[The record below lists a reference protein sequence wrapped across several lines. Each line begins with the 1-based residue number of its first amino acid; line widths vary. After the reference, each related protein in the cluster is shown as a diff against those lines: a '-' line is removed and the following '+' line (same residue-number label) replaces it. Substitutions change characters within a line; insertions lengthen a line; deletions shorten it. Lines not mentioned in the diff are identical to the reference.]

1 MLPQLAHVLAQ
12 YDKMGLNHQEIPPF
26 RNELA
31 STTLA
36 ASRFSDMSWKI
47 EMITRAKQLLKDSPD
62 SYLNAWLTYRES
74 AILRMRGKRDES
86 AKTLED
92 FVRATALPANNR
104 GSELTPRYNAQRSDL
119 IISFSENMIQQG
131 RLEEAKMELYEWSP
145 LDLTAP
151 STLERIAS
159 RARDITLGKILRY
172 QGLFKD
178 ALVLLEKVL
187 EESHIDDFFEGTGW
201 YRVLLS
207 GVADL
212 YIELDRPE
220 DAEKI
225 LRQELQPMVEAGTQ
239 DIATGKR
246 LRLSLVETYLER
258 NMFGI
263 AEEAL
268 LHLKEEYEVIKE
280 PDYATSINIF
290 RVWLGLARVSH
301 RQGNWEDALS
311 YWRQA
316 LAATEQLKMS
326 NGFNAGI
333 VRYSLAH
340 ALLMTGDSA
349 QSDLMV
355 AQAKQNMASE
365 PRMFWIAGFNSKWH
379 DYAIISLGHGTAE
392 R

>member
-212 YIELDRPE
+212 YIELGRSE